1 MSRGARPPRLAE
13 GLLTAVIGGDAR
25 GEGVLG
31 DLHEEFLREVE
42 RAPIRAALWY
52 WINSL
57 RLSARFTAQSASA
70 TARDVAD
77 RVRGQRQET
86 KRSPFTPEIP

>member
-31 DLHEEFLREVE
+31 DLHEEFLREGGNGATPCRTLVLDQLASPLGALHRSE
-42 RAPIRAALWY
+42 R
-52 WINSL
+52 
-57 RLSARFTAQSASA
+57 T
-70 TARDVAD
+70 RD
-77 RVRGQRQET
+77 G
-86 KRSPFTPEIP
+86 P